1 MVELSKEMHNH
12 LVKTNFSNRIAVEEL
27 QKGLSPTEM
36 DNLEWKKEIF
46 RRVSSKFL
54 ELYDVKVTILPSVD
68 GTSVLSFVEDDEALI
83 KLKLMSN

>member
-36 DNLEWKKEIF
+36 DNLE
-46 RRVSSKFL
+46 
-54 ELYDVKVTILPSVD
+54 
-68 GTSVLSFVEDDEALI
+68 
-83 KLKLMSN
+83 